1 TAKRGLNCLLQ
12 IISEIDPPVQK
23 QGY

>member
-1 TAKRGLNCLLQ
+1 MAKRGLNCLLQ
-12 IISEIDPPVQK
+12 IISEIDLPVKK